1 MSRHALAS
9 GFQELPLNV
18 FEPVKMRRLRALMS
32 CLAVATA
39 LTAVGCGDGTDQR
52 QVSGTVTL
60 DGQPVEKGEIAFYPA
75 SGNGAPQ
82 GGPITDGKFQFQALA
97 GEKRVEI
104 TATREAAT
112 PAPDGLPNYVS
123 YIPAKYNSQS
133 TLTETVQDSG
143 ANTFTFELTSGG
155 Q

>member
-1 MSRHALAS
+1 
-9 GFQELPLNV
+9 
-18 FEPVKMRRLRALMS
+18 MS

-39 LTAVGCGDGTDQR
+39 IATVGCGDGTGQR
-52 QVSGTVTL
+52 QVSGTVML
-60 DGQPVEKGEIAFYPA
+60 DGQPIEKGEIALYPA
-75 SGNGAPQ
+75 SGDGTPQ
-82 GGPITDGKFQFQALA
+82 GGPIMDGKFQFQAA
-97 GEKRVEI
+97 PGEKRVEI

-123 YIPAKYNSQS
+123 YIPAKYNRQS

-143 ANTFTFELTSGG
+143 ANVFVFELTSGG